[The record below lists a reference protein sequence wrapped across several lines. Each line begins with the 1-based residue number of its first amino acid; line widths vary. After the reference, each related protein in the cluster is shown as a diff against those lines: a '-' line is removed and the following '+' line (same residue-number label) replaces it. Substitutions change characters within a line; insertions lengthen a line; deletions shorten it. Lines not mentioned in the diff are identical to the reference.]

1 LTMATP
7 IYCDLG
13 KLARDLFKVG
23 YLPGLWQLECKT
35 LTSSGIEFFT
45 SGFANQD
52 ASKVMGS
59 LQSKYTVEDYGI
71 TLTERWNTENLLY
84 GQIMQKDK
92 VAEGLMLIAEASFQP
107 SSGDKSG
114 KLLADLAKENYNLLG
129 KVGLNKGE
137 PFLGCSLV
145 LRHNEFLGGVAL
157 NYETNNENLEWKVAL
172 GWTNEQTTLHGEVVN
187 AEGWLVSLYHKA
199 NDKID
204 AGLEVGKPMAS
215 TTPEGEEVPSELNFG
230 VGMIYRLEGDAL
242 IRAKINNK
250 VELGLGYQQKLR
262 EGITMS
268 ISTVIDGQNIT
279 DGNHKFGVGLS
290 LQC

>member
-1 LTMATP
+1 MAPP

-13 KLARDLFKVG
+13 MLARNLFKVG
-23 YLPGLWQLECKT
+23 YHPGLWQLECKT

-59 LQSKYTVEDYGI
+59 LQSKYTIEDYGV

-84 GQIMQKDK
+84 GQIMQREKL
-92 VAEGLMLIAEASFQP
+92 AEGLMLIAEASIQP
-107 SSGDKSG
+107 SSGEKSA
-114 KLLADLAKENYNLLG
+114 KLLADLGKEKFNILG
-129 KVGLNKGE
+129 KIGLNKGD
-137 PFLGCSLV
+137 PYIAGSLV
-145 LRHNEFLGGVAL
+145 LQHNEFLGGASV
-157 NYETNNENLEWKVAL
+157 NYATSSENLEWKLAL
-172 GWTNEQTTLHGEVVN
+172 GWTNEQSTLHAELVN
-187 AEGWLVSLYHKA
+187 AEGWLVSLFHKA
-199 NDKID
+199 NDKFD
-204 AGLEVGKPMAS
+204 VGVEVGKPMA
-215 TTPEGEEVPSELNFG
+215 TTNEQGEQVPSDWNLG

-262 EGITMS
+262 EGITVS
-268 ISTVIDGQNIT
+268 ISTILDCQNIT
-279 DGNHKFGVGLS
+279 DGSHKFGVGLS